1 MHCFLWCERIKR
13 MLAFSAESKE
23 YVDAPREKMIVL
35 TGLSF
40 FRGSNN
46 TVPPNVS
53 ETSASEGE
61 KQCYL

>member
-23 YVDAPREKMIVL
+23 YVDVPREKMIVL

>member
-1 MHCFLWCERIKR
+1 MHYYLWYERIER
-13 MLAFSAESKE
+13 MPDFSAKPKE

-53 ETSASEGE
+53 ETLVSEGE

>member
-1 MHCFLWCERIKR
+1 

-40 FRGSNN
+40 FRG
-46 TVPPNVS
+46 
-53 ETSASEGE
+53 
-61 KQCYL
+61 